1 MNPHPCDS
9 YQEAMSS
16 LSDEGLP
23 FPPELLEHTYS
34 CSECADFLRCCGDI
48 QQTLSSSLPS
58 AADQLRE
65 KILQLP
71 AIVPVRPRIPYASLS
86 AAAAILISAA
96 WWFSREIPNV
106 PHNQPVVQDQTQETE
121 MEIAALKEDFGS
133 ALVHLAEPL
142 SVFDSLARP

>member
-1 MNPHPCDS
+1 MRR
-9 YQEAMSS
+9 
-16 LSDEGLP
+16 LSPL
-23 FPPELLEHTYS
+23 
-34 CSECADFLRCCGDI
+34 
-48 QQTLSSSLPS
+48 
-58 AADQLRE
+58 LRE
-65 KILQLP
+65 YPANALQL
-71 AIVPVRPRIPYASLS
+71 AALGRRSTVPVRPRIPYASLS